1 MSSVNKFKYNKLIDL
16 LETECGMPYATAHV
30 ARVKRDNGR
39 KAIFEGG
46 NWLLAITE
54 QVQYPALL
62 MTKPRSFTSCT
73 SKV

>member
-1 MSSVNKFKYNKLIDL
+1 MSSLKKIQYNKSPDL

-46 NWLLAITE
+46 NWL
-54 QVQYPALL
+54 
-62 MTKPRSFTSCT
+62 
-73 SKV
+73 

>member
-1 MSSVNKFKYNKLIDL
+1 MASLITIEYNKSLDL

-46 NWLLAITE
+46 IWL
-54 QVQYPALL
+54 
-62 MTKPRSFTSCT
+62 
-73 SKV
+73 

>member
-1 MSSVNKFKYNKLIDL
+1 MTSLITVEYNKSHDL

-46 NWLLAITE
+46 NWL
-54 QVQYPALL
+54 
-62 MTKPRSFTSCT
+62 
-73 SKV
+73 

>member
-1 MSSVNKFKYNKLIDL
+1 MASLITIEYNKSLDL

-46 NWLLAITE
+46 N
-54 QVQYPALL
+54 
-62 MTKPRSFTSCT
+62 
-73 SKV
+73 